1 VKITFEK
8 FKEIMEHIAAF
19 ETLQDKISS
28 ASREYNH
35 LTKDMTEFEIPS
47 TTFDTV
53 FVLGLLLED
62 KDDWI
67 CYWVYELDCG
77 RRWEEGTVVSKDG
90 ENIPLKTIED
100 LWAMLNK
107 VDNKTFKNNLE
118 KPIDKTIENVYN
130 K

>member
-1 VKITFEK
+1 MK
-8 FKEIMEHIAAF
+8 FHRQ
-19 ETLQDKISS
+19 L
-28 ASREYNH
+28 
-35 LTKDMTEFEIPS
+35 
-47 TTFDTV
+47 
-53 FVLGLLLED
+53 LLLED